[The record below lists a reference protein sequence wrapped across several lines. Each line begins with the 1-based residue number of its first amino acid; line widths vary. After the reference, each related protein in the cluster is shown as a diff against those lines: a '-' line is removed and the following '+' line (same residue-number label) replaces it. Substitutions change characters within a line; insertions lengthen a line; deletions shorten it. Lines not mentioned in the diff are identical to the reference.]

1 MAFKN
6 LFTFGSAN
14 TSPLVNQP
22 TDKRIPVTVRKNTNR
37 QKQNT
42 TIWRESII
50 QAENQWYPYRTMM
63 QELYLDTVLNAQVIS
78 CIERRK
84 DLTLLRDFKMINE
97 DGSENDADFEMINQ
111 MWFKKFIS
119 YSLDAIFY
127 GYTMVNLGSIVDNKF
142 PNLQIT
148 RRDYV
153 NTNWNMILDYPT
165 TPNGTDITENKYKN
179 WNILVKTNQ
188 PNGVNDCGYGLLYPV
203 GVLEIYLR
211 NILGFNATFVELFTS
226 PFRVAKTDTME
237 EDEVDRLEQLLSE
250 FGSNAWGV
258 ISKDDEIEFLQTNNQ
273 GNSYEAFANFEK
285 RLEDKISK
293 IILGHADA
301 LDSVPGKLGG
311 GSGEENPVY
320 LAIRDKRNVDGEFIE
335 NVVNN
340 ELIPRLNAL
349 GFNFT
354 SKFKFVNDDE
364 KIEEIEFLTDRV
376 SKLKQTGI
384 QVTSEYF
391 TEKTGIPTKDVDTKE
406 PTNKSIINGNK

>member
-1 MAFKN
+1 MKLKN
-6 LFTFGSAN
+6 FFSFGTS
-14 TSPLVNQP
+14 SPLVTQP
-22 TDKRIPVTVRKNTNR
+22 VDKKIPQVVRKSTNR

-42 TIWRESII
+42 LNWRDSIV
-50 QAENQWYPYRTMM
+50 QAENQWYPYRTIM
-63 QELYLDTVLNAQVIS
+63 QELFLDTVLNAQVIA

-84 DLTLLRDFKMINE
+84 DLTLLRDFKMVNE
-97 DGSENDADFEMINQ
+97 DDSENEKDMEMINQ

-127 GYTMVNLGSIVDNKF
+127 GYTMINMGSIVDNKF

-165 TPNGTDITENKYKN
+165 TPTGVVITDKQYNN

-226 PFRVAKTDTME
+226 PFRVAKTDTAS
-237 EDEVDRLEQLLSE
+237 EDEMDRLEELMSN
-250 FGSNAWGV
+250 FGNNAWGV
-258 ISKDDEIEFLQTNNQ
+258 FGKEDEFEFLQTNNQ

-311 GSGEENPVY
+311 GSGEDNPVY
-320 LAIRDKRNVDGEFIE
+320 IAIRDKRNVDGEFIE
-335 NVVNN
+335 NIVNN

-364 KIEEIEFLTDRV
+364 KIEEIQFITDIAM
-376 SKLKQTGI
+376 KLKQTGI
-384 QVTSEYF
+384 QMTSEFY
-391 TEKTGIPTKDVDTKE
+391 TEKTGIPTTQIENKQ
-406 PTNKSIINGNK
+406 PTNKKIINGNK